1 MDSTV
6 NSHNRILFLLPIRT
20 ILFFLAQGFIA
31 FALYLISGITDW
43 QASAVWWPMAVAITD
58 IICLILL
65 IKWYRKESKNFFLEF
80 QIQKKT
86 FWKDLGTIFLSLIIG
101 GPLAVLP
108 NILLSIW
115 LFGGPEA
122 SLPYFVGPL
131 PLWAVLLSG
140 ILFPLG
146 QAITEIPLYMR
157 YIAPRLE
164 APFNSI
170 AGLKPWIAVGL
181 ASLFL
186 SLQHITAPL
195 VFDLRFI
202 LWRALMYLPFAIYVG
217 IMIRWRPRLL
227 PFMSIIHFFMN
238 LSFVFM
244 YLIPNIA

>member
-1 MDSTV
+1 MQSIK
-6 NSHNRILFLLPIRT
+6 NSRNRIFLLLPIRT
-20 ILFFLAQGFIA
+20 ILFLLAQGLIA
-31 FALYLISGITDW
+31 LFLFLVSSESNW
-43 QASAVWWPMAVAITD
+43 QASAKWWPIAVAITD

-65 IKWYRKESKNFFLEF
+65 IKWYKKEGKNFFLEF
-80 QIQKKT
+80 KIQKKT

-108 NILLSIW
+108 NIFLSIW
-115 LFGGPEA
+115 LFGDPDA
-122 SLPYFVGPL
+122 SLQYFVGSL
-131 PLWAVLLSG
+131 PLWAVVLSG

-164 APFNSI
+164 APFNSNP
-170 AGLKPWIAVGL
+170 GLKPWIAVGL

-227 PFMSIIHFFMN
+227 PYMSIIHFLMN